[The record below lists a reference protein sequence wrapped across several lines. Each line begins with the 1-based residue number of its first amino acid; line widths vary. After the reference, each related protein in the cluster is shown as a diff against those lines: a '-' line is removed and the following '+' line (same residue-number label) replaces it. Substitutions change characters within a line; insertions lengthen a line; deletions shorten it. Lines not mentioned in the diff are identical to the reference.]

1 MPAQP
6 VHKADRP
13 GKDWYSVSVETLQS
27 WGLLLVLLGLVAL
40 GAFLYLRYDRQSLQ
54 RSARSVIDQAEAMR
68 LRLSDEKRV
77 AASFAGEY
85 EAAGQRLDEARG
97 QLKAQDFSGALASA
111 QQSRDSLQA
120 ILDALALRGGAG
132 QAQFV
137 SFQGEVEFRRG
148 DGGDWQEAR
157 SRVQLQSGDT
167 VRTADNGSA
176 QIMFQDG
183 TLYTVRPNT
192 QFIVSP
198 SSAGPSG
205 APEQSIEMKYGW
217 VNLSTSKGS
226 SNIKTPGAVAR
237 VKESSEAFVAV
248 DKGTSQGRF
257 GAYEG
262 SMELAS
268 NGGLTREVGALQQ
281 VVQTGDLLSEPKPM
295 PNRPEPAE
303 PMDDLLVDLDSTKR
317 LVLAWQPVAGATR
330 YALQVSRSH
339 LFVDNVIDA
348 ENRTRTRATLGVRG
362 EGAFQWRVA
371 AFGPNGLQGPWSE
384 ARKFRVAAAVRNAG
398 GGSGGAGEKSRDA
411 NPPALDLDEIKTYGS
426 IFMVNGHSEPG
437 ARVEVNGEQVKTN
450 ADGSFTKAVQL
461 TKEGWN
467 ILEVRARNA
476 SGTET
481 VRRHRVFVENP

>member
-54 RSARSVIDQAEAMR
+54 RSARAVIEQADAMR

-77 AASFAGEY
+77 ATSFAGEY
-85 EAAGQRLDEARG
+85 EAAGQRLDEARA
-97 QLKAQDFSGALASA
+97 QLKAQDFSHALDSA
-111 QQSRDSLQA
+111 QHSRDSLQA

-157 SRVQLQSGDT
+157 SRIQLQSGDT

-217 VNLSTSKGS
+217 VNLSTSQGS

-295 PNRPEPAE
+295 PGRPVPAE

-317 LVLAWQPVAGATR
+317 LVLAWQPVAGASR

-348 ENRTRTRATLGVRG
+348 ENRAKTRATLGVRG
-362 EGAFQWRVA
+362 EGTFQWRVA
-371 AFGPNGLQGPWSE
+371 AFGANGLQGPWSE
-384 ARKFRVAAAVRNAG
+384 ARKFRVAAAVRSAG
-398 GGSGGAGEKSRDA
+398 GGGSEKGNA

-426 IFMVNGHSEPG
+426 IFMVSGHSEPG
-437 ARVEVNGEQVKTN
+437 ARVEVNSEQVKTN

-467 ILEVRARNA
+467 IIEVRARNA

>member
-1 MPAQP
+1 MSVQP
-6 VHKADRP
+6 VQKADRK

-27 WGLLLVLLGLVAL
+27 WGLLLLILGLVAL
-40 GAFLYLRYDRQSLQ
+40 GAFLYLQYDRQSLQ
-54 RSARSVIDQAEAMR
+54 RSARAVIAQADAMR
-68 LRLSDEKRV
+68 ERLSGEKRV
-77 AASFAGEY
+77 ASSFAAEY
-85 EAAGQRLDEARG
+85 EAAGQSLDEARVH
-97 QLKAQDFSGALASA
+97 LRALDYAGALASG
-111 QQSRDSLQA
+111 QRSRDSLQS
-120 ILDALALRGGAG
+120 ILDMLALRGGAG

-137 SFQGEVEFRRG
+137 SFQGEVEYRHG

-157 SRVQLQSGDT
+157 SHVQLQSGDT

-205 APEQSIEMKYGW
+205 APEQSIEMKYGL
-217 VNLSTSKGS
+217 VNLSTSRSS
-226 SNIKTPGAVAR
+226 SNVKTPGAVAR
-237 VKESSEAFVAV
+237 VKQSSEAFVAV

-257 GAYEG
+257 GAYQG
-262 SMELAS
+262 GMELAS
-268 NGGLTREVGALQQ
+268 NGGLMREVGALQQ
-281 VVQTGDLLSEPKPM
+281 VVQTGDLLSEPKAM

-303 PMDDLLVDLDSTKR
+303 PVDDLLVDLDATKR
-317 LVLAWQPVAGATR
+317 LVLAWGPVPGATR

-348 ENRTRTRATLGVRG
+348 ENRTKTRATLGVRG
-362 EGAFQWRVA
+362 EGTFQWRVA
-371 AFGPNGLQGPWSE
+371 AFAANGIQGPWSE
-384 ARKFRVAAAVRNAG
+384 ARKFRVASAVRNG
-398 GGSGGAGEKSRDA
+398 GGGEKPTA
-411 NPPALDLDEIKTYGS
+411 NPPELDLDEIKTYGS
-426 IFMVNGHSEPG
+426 IFMVNGRSEPG

-450 ADGSFTKAVQL
+450 ADGSFTKAIQL

-467 ILEVRARNA
+467 IIEVRARNA
-476 SGTET
+476 GGNET